1 MGQNEEYLEAQV
13 LTASPEKLH
22 LMVIGGAVRY
32 AEHAKTAI
40 LEKDFETSFLAL
52 NKSLEFVSE
61 LISGLKSEEPSEM
74 IDQVKDLFIFAFRN
88 LAEAD
93 VDNDVEKV
101 EAALKVLRMHQET
114 WVRLLEQ
121 VASEEGPGS
130 SPDESTQNSPTSHSW
145 AS

>member
-22 LMVIGGAVRY
+22 LMVINGAVRY
-32 AEHAKTAI
+32 AEHAKTALI
-40 LEKDFETSFLAL
+40 EKDFETAFLAL
-52 NKSLEFVSE
+52 NKSREFVSE

-74 IDQVKDLFIFAFRN
+74 IDQLKDLFVFAFRN

-93 VDNDVEKV
+93 VDNDADKV

-114 WVRLLEQ
+114 WVQLLEQ
-121 VASEEGPGS
+121 VASAEGPD
-130 SPDESTQNSPTSHSW
+130 SPSDESTQDSPTSHSW